1 MDYIIIHFEPQLHFC
16 KALLCNI
23 FYIAFSRIRGSSG
36 EDFNYTESGELRELE
51 VASSACME
59 GHLSGPNASVP
70 TKLLLTETNYFIV
83 YFVQYSFIIS
93 ENGLPVIKQSVGE
106 ISDRDKYYIENQTKY
121 GSRCLLFISKT
132 THHRVIQTR

>member
-1 MDYIIIHFEPQLHFC
+1 MLKLYHI
-16 KALLCNI
+16 N
-23 FYIAFSRIRGSSG
+23 
-36 EDFNYTESGELRELE
+36 RELE
-51 VASSACME
+51 VAPSACME
-59 GHLSGPNASVP
+59 GHLPGPNASVP
-70 TKLLLTETNYFIV
+70 TKLFLTETNYFIV